1 MTCPNCDG
9 RATVTNGQ
17 CAACGAVVR
26 AGTSHDALTSFG
38 DVVAPTGAGLPP
50 RPFPGTGSGFDDAT
64 GSGTSEEAPTSIG
77 GPATAHM
84 VITMPF
90 IEGDELA
97 AIIRRKEKIPIT
109 RLLRITR
116 GGAHQPDAGCP
127 TVSESGGSCDSR
139 ARRVRREARREAAS
153 GDSIVFVLVRRSRGW
168 RRRHTSFTSAAFR
181 RTGRRTW
188 AVFET
193 SSLQSGAV
201 CAFV

>member
-1 MTCPNCDG
+1 ME
-9 RATVTNGQ
+9 RRFKQELLLARQVTHRN
-17 CAACGAVVR
+17 VVR
-26 AGTSHDALTSFG
+26 IHDIGEINGTKF
-38 DVVAPTGAGLPP
+38 
-50 RPFPGTGSGFDDAT
+50 
-64 GSGTSEEAPTSIG
+64 
-77 GPATAHM
+77 
-84 VITMPF
+84 ITMPF
-90 IEGDELA
+90 IEGEELA